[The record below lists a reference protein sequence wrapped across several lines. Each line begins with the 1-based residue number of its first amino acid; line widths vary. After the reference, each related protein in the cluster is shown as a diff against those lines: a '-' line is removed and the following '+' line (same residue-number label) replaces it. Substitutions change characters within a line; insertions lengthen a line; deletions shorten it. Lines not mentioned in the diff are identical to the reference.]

1 MKITVFTS
9 NSIRHN
15 YLCQTLHEFSSEL
28 NIIQEIDTVHIGK
41 NQNQYKK
48 ISKSFYKYFKKVHS
62 AQKKIFKKNYFELSK
77 KKTKI
82 INLKMGDLNLLKKSD
97 LSPFLKSD
105 IYIIF
110 GCSFIKGWLAN
121 FLIKKKA
128 INIHMGISPYYKGAD
143 CNFWAIY
150 EGNTNLVGATIQYLS
165 KDLDNGP
172 ILFHAV
178 NEYHSN
184 PFIYTMLSV
193 KSAIIAVKKY
203 LKQKKKV
210 KPTSIRNPSF
220 SKLTKKKSFNDKIIK
235 KFFANKIIKKD
246 FYTNTLIRP
255 FILKRRDF
263 FR

>member
-1 MKITVFTS
+1 MIKIIAWNV
-9 NSIRHN
+9 NSIRSLITKVDLN
-15 YLCQTLHEFSSEL
+15 EFLKKNNPDIFCMSETKL
-28 NIIQEIDTVHIGK
+28 SCPDLLIQQDLM
-41 NQNQYKK
+41 KK
-48 ISKSFYKYFKKVHS
+48 INSYKYRYYNTCT
-62 AQKKIFKKNYFELSK
+62 AR
-77 KKTKI
+77 
-82 INLKMGDLNLLKKSD
+82 
-97 LSPFLKSD
+97 
-105 IYIIF
+105 
-110 GCSFIKGWLAN
+110 KGYSGTAIWS
-121 FLIKKKA
+121 KKKA

-235 KFFANKIIKKD
+235 KFFAKKITKKD

>member
-1 MKITVFTS
+1 MI
-9 NSIRHN
+9 
-15 YLCQTLHEFSSEL
+15 
-28 NIIQEIDTVHIGK
+28 
-41 NQNQYKK
+41 
-48 ISKSFYKYFKKVHS
+48 
-62 AQKKIFKKNYFELSK
+62 
-77 KKTKI
+77 
-82 INLKMGDLNLLKKSD
+82 
-97 LSPFLKSD
+97 SPFLKSD

-203 LKQKKKV
+203 LKQKKV

-220 SKLTKKKSFNDKIIK
+220 SKLTKKSPLMIKS
-235 KFFANKIIKKD
+235 
-246 FYTNTLIRP
+246 
-255 FILKRRDF
+255 
-263 FR
+263 